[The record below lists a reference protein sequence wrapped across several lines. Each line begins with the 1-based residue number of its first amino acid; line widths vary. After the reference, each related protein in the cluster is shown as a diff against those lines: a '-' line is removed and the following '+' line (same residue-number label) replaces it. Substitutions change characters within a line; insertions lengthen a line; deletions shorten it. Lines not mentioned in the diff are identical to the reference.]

1 MSLQRGA
8 FKVRSF
14 NAVLGA
20 FTWLSNLPN
29 RLTPPPFRLI
39 QIGSAFWQSRALY
52 VAAKLDVAS
61 ALGDKSLSVAELS
74 TAIGADPDALGRLLR
89 MLSSIGVF
97 EEKPLGMYR
106 NSKLSMCL
114 CTDNVHCVRSMILM
128 HNSDTMSRPWYE
140 QLEQGVRTGG
150 VPFRLTHGKDLF
162 AWMDDHPDFDALFGQ
177 AMDSVDAL
185 TGDSFATEFDWKSF
199 DRVIDVG
206 GSRGAKSLA
215 ILRHHSHIRAL
226 VVDRAQAF
234 EGASEYWESR
244 EKGSITSRLKFQVG
258 DALEFVPI
266 AKSNRDAYFLSAV
279 LHCFN
284 DDTCI
289 RILRNVA
296 QAATPSGAFIVV
308 LEVILPDYGA
318 DYAGT
323 ATDLQMFMG
332 TEGRER
338 TKDEWEQLVTNSGLQ
353 LREIVSLASLG
364 SMLVLKPV
372 AT

>member
-1 MSLQRGA
+1 MTLQRGA
-8 FKVRSF
+8 FKVRAF
-14 NAVLGA
+14 GAVLGA
-20 FTWLSNLPN
+20 FTWLSNLSN
-29 RLTPPPFRLI
+29 RLTPPPYRLI

-52 VAAKLDVAS
+52 VAAKLDIAS
-61 ALGDKSLSVAELS
+61 VLGDKSRSAIDLSI
-74 TAIGADPDALGRLLR
+74 AIGASPDALGRLLR
-89 MLSSIGVF
+89 MLSAIGIF

-106 NSKLSMCL
+106 NNKLSKCL
-114 CTDNVHCVRSMILM
+114 RTDNDQCVRLMILM

-140 QLEQGVRTGG
+140 QLEHGIRTGDA
-150 VPFRLTHGKDLF
+150 PFRLAFGKDLF

-206 GSRGAKSLA
+206 GSRGAKA
-215 ILRHHSHIRAL
+215 VTILRHHSHMRAL

-234 EGASEYWESR
+234 DGASEYWESR
-244 EKGSITSRLKFQVG
+244 EKNSLTNRLKFQVG
-258 DALEFVPI
+258 DALESVPV
-266 AKSNRDAYFLSAV
+266 AESDRDAYFLSAL
-279 LHCFN
+279 LHGFS
-284 DDTCI
+284 DDACI

-296 QAATPSGAFIVV
+296 QAAAPSGASIIV
-308 LEVILPDYGA
+308 LEMVLPEYGA

-323 ATDLQMFMG
+323 AMDMQMFMG

-338 TKDEWEQLVTNSGLQ
+338 TKGEWKQLAARGGLQ

-364 SMLVLKPV
+364 SMLVLKPI
-372 AT
+372 AA